1 MHKGNSAF
9 RYLFLTLVAVFM
21 LSYLGCWI
29 PSKETYYTDIDKEDV
44 ASIEIFDCSEEVD
57 SYQSVGIGT
66 LKDKEPMYS
75 LEDAQIEP
83 FLKDLSEIRF
93 FDKGGLAIGAVDPSF
108 YFGRRV
114 VKISYQNGDC
124 LYLSDRNY
132 CVMDAI
138 DDKDFFSNH
147 CAPDEE
153 EWSSLINSYVPEQ

>member
-9 RYLFLTLVAVFM
+9 RYLYLTLVAVFM

-83 FLKDLSEIRF
+83 FLKDLS
-93 FDKGGLAIGAVDPSF
+93 
-108 YFGRRV
+108 
-114 VKISYQNGDC
+114 
-124 LYLSDRNY
+124 
-132 CVMDAI
+132 
-138 DDKDFFSNH
+138 
-147 CAPDEE
+147 
-153 EWSSLINSYVPEQ
+153 